1 MSLISNKY
9 FYGEFMKVIIK
20 TLVVTLLFVY
30 VCSVSAQDKKQSGDK
45 SKSNVIVKY
54 DKKKNLTTVRLKELR
69 ISKLILEKQASK
81 DIPLHQ
87 TDLEIFYT
95 YQGEKSTEPVAEIN
109 FRFYVSARNYIFL
122 RSQTVMAALDSEDKE
137 KGRAIMLGNTDYK
150 SEPPKFNTVYEEF
163 MVVKVPSEAL
173 KKMAEAN
180 SLEIYLGPIS
190 YPLTTEQ
197 LAAIRELAD
206 FLPES
211 DSKS

>member
-1 MSLISNKY
+1 
-9 FYGEFMKVIIK
+9 MKVIIK